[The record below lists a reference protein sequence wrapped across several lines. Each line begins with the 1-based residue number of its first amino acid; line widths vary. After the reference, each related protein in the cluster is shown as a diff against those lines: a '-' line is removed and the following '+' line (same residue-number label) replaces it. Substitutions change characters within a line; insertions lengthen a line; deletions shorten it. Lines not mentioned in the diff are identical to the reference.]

1 MPIEPPTSTTAGPS
15 PVEKPRAYRWLQKL
29 SAILLIVFCLELGCF
44 LLVVPWV
51 GDVWEN
57 NFFSSLLRRG
67 YWDSGYFRGALSG
80 LGVINLYIS
89 LVEIVRLRRF
99 W

>member
-1 MPIEPPTSTTAGPS
+1 MPIEPPTSAIAGPAQA
-15 PVEKPRAYRWLQKL
+15 EKPRAYHWLQKL

-51 GDVWEN
+51 GEVWEN
-57 NFFSSLLRRG
+57 NFFSSLLHRG
-67 YWDSGYFRGALSG
+67 YWDNGYFRGALSG

-89 LVEIVRLRRF
+89 FVEIVRLRRF

>member
-1 MPIEPPTSTTAGPS
+1 MPIEPPTSTPAGPS

-51 GDVWEN
+51 GEVWEN
-57 NFFSSLLRRG
+57 NFFSSLLRRD

-80 LGVINLYIS
+80 LGAINLYIS